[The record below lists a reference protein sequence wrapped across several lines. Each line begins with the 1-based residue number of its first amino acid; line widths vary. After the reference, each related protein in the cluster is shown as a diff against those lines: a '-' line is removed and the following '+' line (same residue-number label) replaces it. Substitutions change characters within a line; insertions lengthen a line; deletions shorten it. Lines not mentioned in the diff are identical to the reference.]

1 MSAVARLLAA
11 HRAGGEPLRVLS
23 ASGQLGFGIP
33 EAAFKTGIA
42 RRPHFIGCDMGS
54 VDPGPYYLGS
64 GRIAASP
71 PIARR
76 DLEMVLLAARA
87 LDVPLTIGSAGTA
100 GAAPHLQATLAIVR
114 DIARQHGLNFRL
126 ATIESDIPADTV
138 IGAVRAGRLAPLAHM
153 PAVTEQEIRAC
164 SHVVGQCGTETFRRA
179 FELSPDVVI
188 AGRACDTAVFS
199 ALPEMLGYA
208 PGECAHMAK
217 IVECTSLCCTPGGR
231 DAILALLDVDGFVLE
246 SMNPARHATPAS
258 VAAHALYE
266 QTAPFE
272 VIEPTGRVL
281 LDSAR
286 YSALDAHRTRVSG
299 ARWLPAT
306 QPSIKI
312 EGALRLGERAV
323 LLAGSVA
330 PTFIA
335 ALPQILRDVEATARA
350 ILPGSWQVFP
360 HGYGL
365 GAIRAL
371 PAGAPPPAEVGLV
384 IEFIAEAA
392 ELALAAAAVFRQHLL
407 HHGFPGRVSTAGNI
421 AFAFTPP
428 EFNCGAAYRFA
439 LYHVMQV
446 DDIDAHFRVA
456 ATQV

>member
-266 QTAPFE
+266 QTDPFE

-286 YSALDAHRTRVSG
+286 YSALAAGDAALDQDRRR
-299 ARWLPAT
+299 A
-306 QPSIKI
+306 
-312 EGALRLGERAV
+312 ALR
-323 LLAGSVA
+323 
-330 PTFIA
+330 
-335 ALPQILRDVEATARA
+335 
-350 ILPGSWQVFP
+350 
-360 HGYGL
+360 
-365 GAIRAL
+365 
-371 PAGAPPPAEVGLV
+371 PA
-384 IEFIAEAA
+384 
-392 ELALAAAAVFRQHLL
+392 
-407 HHGFPGRVSTAGNI
+407 
-421 AFAFTPP
+421 
-428 EFNCGAAYRFA
+428 CGAAGRQRRPD
-439 LYHVMQV
+439 LH
-446 DDIDAHFRVA
+446 RGLA
-456 ATQV
+456 ANPARC

>member
-1 MSAVARLLAA
+1 MSAVAQLLGS
-11 HRAGGEPLRVLS
+11 HRAGGEPLRILS

-64 GRIAASP
+64 GRMAASP

-87 LDVPLTIGSAGTA
+87 LDVPLVIGSAGTA
-100 GAAPHLQATLAIVR
+100 GAGPHLQATLAIVR

-126 ATIESDIPADTV
+126 ATNESDIAADIV
-138 IGAVRAGRLAPLAHM
+138 IGAARTGRLAPLAHM
-153 PAVTEQEIRAC
+153 PAVTEDEIRAC

-179 FELSPDVVI
+179 FELEPDVVI

-208 PGECAHMAK
+208 PGECTHMAK

-231 DAILALLDVDGFVLE
+231 DAMLATLDREGFMLE
-246 SMNPARHATPAS
+246 SMHPARHATPAS

-266 QTAPFE
+266 QTDPFE

-286 YSALDAHRTRVSG
+286 YTALDAHRTRVSG

-323 LLAGSVA
+323 LLAGSVD

-335 ALPQILRDVEATARA
+335 ALPAILRDVEAAARA

-360 HGYGL
+360 RGYGL

-371 PAGAPPPAEVGLV
+371 PPAAPPPAEVGLV
-384 IEFIAEAA
+384 VEFIADAA

-428 EFNCGAAYRFA
+428 EFNCGTAYRFA

-456 ATQV
+456 TTQA